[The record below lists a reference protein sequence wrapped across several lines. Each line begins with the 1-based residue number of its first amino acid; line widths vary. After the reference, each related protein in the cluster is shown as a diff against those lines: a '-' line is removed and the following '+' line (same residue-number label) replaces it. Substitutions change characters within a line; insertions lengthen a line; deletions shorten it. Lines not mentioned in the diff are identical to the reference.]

1 MLPMQG
7 VQVPSSVGEPRSH
20 LLQRVAKKFKK
31 SPQPRLG
38 LMSLKRLTGVNEKE
52 GGENE

>member
-7 VQVPSSVGEPRSH
+7 VQVPPPVGEPRSH
-20 LLQRVAKKFKK
+20 LLQKVAKKLKK
-31 SPQPRLG
+31 SPEPRLG
-38 LMSLKRLTGVNEKE
+38 LMSLKRLRGVNEKE